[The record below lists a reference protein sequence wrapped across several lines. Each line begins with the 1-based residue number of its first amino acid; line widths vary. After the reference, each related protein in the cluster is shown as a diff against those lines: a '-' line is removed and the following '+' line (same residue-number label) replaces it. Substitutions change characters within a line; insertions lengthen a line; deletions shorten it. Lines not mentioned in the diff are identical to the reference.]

1 MRSIVLVDGEHYPP
15 VTARAIAALRAAGE
29 DPVLALLVGGR
40 EKLGQASLD
49 LGVPVEV
56 TRDAAGDVAED
67 AWGDLAAT
75 AEAALA
81 EAALAEAI
89 PRVGAGRVFDL
100 SDEPVLDNVRRCRMA
115 SVALWRGATYTG
127 ADFQF
132 TPPARPEIPG
142 IASVSVIGTGKRAG
156 KTAVAGQAARLWKEA
171 GLDPVVVA
179 MGRGGPPDPEVIEAG
194 ELLDPVRLLEWAGE
208 GRHAASDYIEDALM
222 AGVPTVG
229 AWRAGGGLAGATY
242 FGNYARALDRARGL
256 DPGLLVLEG
265 SGAAIPPARADAC
278 ILVVNATADPEHL
291 RGYFG
296 LFRVLLADLV
306 VLTMCEDPTARRQFA
321 VVEDCVRNR
330 PGPSPEIV
338 RTVFR
343 PHPLGDL
350 SGKRT
355 WFATTAGK
363 QATGVLK
370 QHLERAHGARV
381 VGISHSLADRQRL
394 KQDLQELENAGGA
407 EVLAVEL
414 KAAAVDVVTRFG
426 IERGIEVV
434 YVDNRAVEV
443 GDGTSTPVE
452 SGLLAVST
460 AARERFAARAW
471 EAGGPSGLRRDEAGE
486 VGIREG

>member
-1 MRSIVLVDGEHYPP
+1 VNLNSRSIVLVDGEHYPP

-40 EKLGQASLD
+40 EKLGQAPLD
-49 LGVPVEV
+49 LGIPV
-56 TRDAAGDVAED
+56 DAVGDASGGAGYAG
-67 AWGDLAAT
+67 AG
-75 AEAALA
+75 A

-89 PRVGAGRVFDL
+89 PRVGAARVIDL
-100 SDEPVLDNVRRCRMA
+100 SDEPVLGNRRRCRLA
-115 SVALWRGATYTG
+115 SVALWRGAAYAG

-132 TPPARPEIPG
+132 TPPDRPEVEGVP
-142 IASVSVIGTGKRAG
+142 SVAVIGTGKRAG
-156 KTAVAGQAARLWKEA
+156 KTAVAGQAARLWKES
-171 GLDPVVVA
+171 GFDPVVVA
-179 MGRGGPPDPEVIEAG
+179 MGRGGPPEPEVIEAG
-194 ELLDPVRLLEWAGE
+194 ELLDPFRLLEWAGQ
-208 GRHAASDYIEDALM
+208 GRHAASDYIEDALT

-278 ILVVNATADPEHL
+278 ILVVDATIDPEQL
-291 RGYFG
+291 LGYFG

-306 VLTMCEDPTARRQFA
+306 VLTMCEDPTALRQLA

-343 PHPLGDL
+343 PHPLGDV

-363 QATGVLK
+363 QATGVLM
-370 QHLERAHGARV
+370 QHLERAYGATV
-381 VGISHSLADRQRL
+381 VGVSHSLADRQQL
-394 KQDLQELENAGGA
+394 KRDLQDAEEA

-434 YVDNRAVEV
+434 YVDNRAVAV
-443 GDGTSTPVE
+443 GDGTSAQVE
-452 SGLLAVST
+452 SGLLAVAD
-460 AARERFAARAW
+460 AARERFAGR
-471 EAGGPSGLRRDEAGE
+471 
-486 VGIREG
+486 VGTREG